1 MAKGAVPEG
10 ISAEEWATTPASV
23 QRWVHEL
30 LGVVG
35 GLQEMV
41 GQLQGRVAQLEEA
54 VGKNSQN
61 SSKPPSSDGPGV
73 KKAAAKG
80 KGQRQRGGQKG
91 RVGKGRSLKAAS
103 EVSRLVISKPTSCQG
118 CGSLLMGEDPQPQ
131 RHQVG
136 EVPVIAPEIIEYQLH
151 PLTCFHCGQPNQG
164 EWPREMPPGS
174 FGPRTQGL
182 VSYLS
187 GRFHLSKRDI
197 SELMAAVFQVEIR
210 VGSVPAQERQVSQAL
225 ADAVIEAQAYVQQQA
240 AVNTDETSW
249 RKAGQRQWLW
259 TVATPLVTVFLI
271 VASRGAT
278 GAKQLLGQAFAG
290 ITGSDRWSA
299 YNWLDPR
306 QRQLCWAHL
315 VRDFQAF
322 VERKGESAIIG
333 QLLLKQTALLFD
345 LWYRVRDGTLSQA
358 DFQVAMQPIRREVT
372 ALLQL
377 AAYINHPQT
386 AKTCANLLA
395 LQAALWTFVDNPGV
409 QPTNNAAER
418 ALRRAVLWRKRSFG
432 SQSDDGLRFA
442 ERILTTV
449 TTLRQQHRNVLD
461 YLTAACHAQHLGLPA
476 PSLLPFATPSD
487 LTD

>member
-1 MAKGAVPEG
+1 MEKRAAPSG
-10 ISAEEWATTPASV
+10 ISSNDWAVTPASV
-23 QRWVHEL
+23 QGLVYEL
-30 LGVVG
+30 LAGMA
-35 GLQEMV
+35 GLQETM
-41 GQLQGRVAQLEEA
+41 GKLQGKVAQLEEQ

-73 KKAAAKG
+73 KKPPPKAS
-80 KGQRQRGGQKG
+80 GQRRRGGQKG
-91 RVGKGRSLKAAS
+91 HVGKGRSLKAVA
-103 EVSRLVISKPTSCQG
+103 EVTRLVVSKPTSCQR
-118 CGSLLMGEDPQPQ
+118 CGTLLLGEDPQPQ
-131 RHQVG
+131 RHQVC
-136 EVPVIAPEIIEYQLH
+136 EVPAIEPAIIEYQLH
-151 PLTCFHCGQPNQG
+151 ALTCGHCGQKNQG
-164 EWPREMPPGS
+164 EWPLEMPPGS

-197 SELMAAVFQVEIR
+197 SEMMATLFQVEMSL
-210 VGSVPAQERQVSQAL
+210 GSVPAQERQVSQAL
-225 ADAVIEAQAYVQQQA
+225 AEPVAEAQAYVQAQA

-249 RKAGQRQWLW
+249 RKGRQRQWLW

-271 VASRGAT
+271 VASRGAA
-278 GAKQLLGQAFAG
+278 GAKQLLGHAFAG

-299 YNWLDPR
+299 YNWLDAS

-333 QLLLKQTALLFD
+333 QLLLKQTALMFD
-345 LWYRVRDGTLSQA
+345 LWYRVRDGTLSHA
-358 DFQVAMQPIRREVT
+358 DFQIAMQPIRREII

-395 LQAALWTFVDNPGV
+395 LQAALWTFVNHPGV
-409 QPTNNAAER
+409 QPTNNAAEQ

-432 SQSDDGLRFA
+432 SQSDDGLRFT

-449 TTLRQQHRNVLD
+449 TTLRQQQRNVLD
-461 YLTAACHAQHLGLPA
+461 YLSAACQAQHLGLPA
-476 PSLLPFATPSD
+476 PSLLPLSALSD
-487 LTD
+487 VTI